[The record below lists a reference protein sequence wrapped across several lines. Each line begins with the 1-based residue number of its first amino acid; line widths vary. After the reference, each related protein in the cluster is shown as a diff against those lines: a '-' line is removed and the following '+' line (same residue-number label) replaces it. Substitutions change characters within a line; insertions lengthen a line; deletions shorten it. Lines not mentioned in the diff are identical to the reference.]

1 MLEEVGDI
9 FAREYSNPRERERK
23 KARFTANRNM

>member
-23 KARFTANRNM
+23 KLKHAL